1 MPTAGTQVL
10 HVYVCAALLTHWSE
24 QLQQMEFQVRRTRPL
39 APVLALRRPARRK
52 VLLLCAAQDLVVFL
66 QHLPTSEW
74 TEKEVSELLSQA
86 YVFKTLYHHAPSHLG
101 T

>member
-1 MPTAGTQVL
+1 LPPALPPALPTPRLAG
-10 HVYVCAALLTHWSE
+10 
-24 QLQQMEFQVRRTRPL
+24 
-39 APVLALRRPARRK
+39 
-52 VLLLCAAQDLVVFL
+52 LCAQDLVVSL

-74 TEKEVSELLSQA
+74 TEKEIGELLSQA